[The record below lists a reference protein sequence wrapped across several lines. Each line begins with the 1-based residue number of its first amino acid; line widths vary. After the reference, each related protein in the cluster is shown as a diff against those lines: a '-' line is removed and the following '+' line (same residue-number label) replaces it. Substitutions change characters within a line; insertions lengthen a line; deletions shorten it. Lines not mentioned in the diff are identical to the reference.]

1 MIEGLRIIDFKIFDD
16 LALDLRAL
24 TVLTGLNSAGKS
36 TVIQALLLT
45 ELARDVEGPHT
56 PLDAEHGLALG
67 EASDVLFSEAADSTI
82 SIVRVIDGRPY
93 RTDFTVPDDRSVYLR
108 RDRSEHPAAPEIR
121 MPVDTYLS
129 AERLGPRDLLEV
141 STLDDGRL
149 RVSHQGQFTAHV
161 LAQRERDQIAEGMR
175 HPATVEQDHSITLGG
190 QVGLWLFVYRPACP
204 GERYLGIQGTNAA
217 MIRFREPGALTPWLR
232 PANVGFGLSYALPI
246 CVAALAARRRSVFI
260 VENPE
265 AHLHPA
271 GQSAMGRF
279 LARLASSGVQT
290 IVETHSDH
298 LINGIRLG
306 IAEERTL
313 PANEAVLHYFGV
325 EGRTAIDVTES
336 GALSSWPQ
344 GFFDQSERD
353 LASLAGLRRRRR

>member
-1 MIEGLRIIDFKIFDD
+1 MIEGLRIINFKVFDD

-45 ELARDVEGPHT
+45 ELARDAEGPHT

-82 SIVRVIDGRPY
+82 SIIRMIDGCPY

-108 RDRSEHPAAPEIR
+108 RDRSEHPDDPEIR

-149 RVSHQGQFTAHV
+149 RVGHQGQFTAHV

-190 QVGLWLFVYRPACP
+190 QVGLWLSYIVRPVLVSATWV
-204 GERYLGIQGTNAA
+204 QGTNAA

-279 LARLASSGVQT
+279 LARLAASGVQT

-313 PANEAVLHYFGV
+313 PADEAVLHYFGV